1 MGCLK
6 IKYDIV
12 GKTLA
17 KKWKIFERGLEKNA
31 SAEKNRI
38 NYYPFGMPMP
48 GRSFSSENYRYGFG
62 GHEKDDE
69 VAGQGNH
76 LSFGDYGYSPRIGRR
91 WNVDPLI
98 KEFPHISPYAVFA
111 NNPIYYVDPNGLAP
125 IPGDPVKNPKIRST
139 DNSGK
144 KGGMFGMT
152 RLGGKQFH
160 NGVDILA
167 PRGTA
172 LKSIKAGEVFSKG
185 QHDKLGNFV
194 IIKSNLDD
202 GRTLFTAYA
211 HLDQPTS
218 LDYNQ
223 DIDEGGEIGKAG
235 RTGNAKNIS
244 VDEEHVHI
252 YTKMSEDG
260 RCENSEF
267 TDPTEFFDTKFNE
280 VGEPINKTASGKS
293 NANPDKHSNSK
304 NY

>member
-1 MGCLK
+1 MKNINC
-6 IKYDIV
+6 KYLSDVI
-12 GKTLA
+12 TYQD
-17 KKWKIFERGLEKNA
+17 
-31 SAEKNRI
+31 
-38 NYYPFGMPMP
+38 YYPFGMQMP

-91 WNVDPLI
+91 WNIDPLI

-125 IPGDPVKNPKIRST
+125 IPGDPVKNPKIRPTSG
-139 DNSGK
+139 SGK
-144 KGGMFGMT
+144 KGGTFGMT
-152 RLGGKQFH
+152 RSDGEQFH

-167 PRGTA
+167 PKGTA

-185 QHDKLGNFV
+185 QHNKLGNFV
-194 IIKSNLDD
+194 IIKSDLED

-211 HLDQPTS
+211 HLDEPTP

-223 DIDEGGEIGKAG
+223 SIGEGGEIGKAG
-235 RTGNAKNIS
+235 RTGNAKKIP
-244 VDEEHVHI
+244 VDQEHVHI
-252 YTKMSEDG
+252 YTKTSEDG
-260 RCENSEF
+260 SYKNAEF
-267 TDPTEFFDTKFNE
+267 TNPTEFFDTKFDDKGESIKE
-280 VGEPINKTASGKS
+280 VAAVKS

-304 NY
+304 SF